1 MAIIEFENLIVIS
14 AGILNLLFGLAVFIR
29 GEKTTANRSFFALTS
44 NLFLWSMVLV
54 FARVT
59 SDYETALFLTRFLYV
74 IAGLIPY
81 FFLIFARLFLAEEF
95 VPSRL
100 ALLLTPMIL
109 AAALALFTDGVIVDV
124 AIRQNQNIP
133 IFGSWYPI
141 WIVYLLF
148 YFTVGLILLFRRLGK
163 FVNNSIERLQLK
175 FVLTG
180 ALIPIIISIITN
192 VILLSI
198 FNNFGYRWIGPTS
211 TVIMTALF
219 SYAIFKHNLFNL
231 KIIATE
237 FFSAFLV
244 LTLFFQT
251 IFAKNTTDFIL
262 KGILFITTTVFGI
275 LLIKSVLKEI
285 LDREKI
291 TMLAGELQKTNE
303 ELKKL
308 DAAKSEFISLASREL
323 NQPLSFIKNG
333 IGFILEGRFDASDK
347 IKNILERVAFST
359 NQLAKMVTSMLNLAD
374 IESGKM
380 RYQFKKEDFA
390 RFLENI
396 VAELKPHAE
405 KKGLTLQFKT
415 DIKEIFFLFDPDKM
429 REVAVNLIDNAIKYS
444 SAGTIEVDLRFL
456 SRGVSESLEFRVK
469 DKGLGISKADMARLF
484 TKFVR
489 SEEARKIDP
498 NGMGLGLY
506 FVKMVVEGHG
516 GKIKVES
523 EGMGKGSTFVVELPL
538 NLIPAS

>member
-100 ALLLTPMIL
+100 ALLLTPVIL

-163 FVNNSIERLQLK
+163 FANNSIERLQLK
-175 FVLTG
+175 FVLAG